1 MQYYCYRTRS
11 TTSAT
16 HAVPLLSH
24 MQYYCCFLSMQSLV
38 YRLAHLHTDDTVA
51 GIGRGLFFHH
61 LKVFLMHASDGY
73 GKAAKVKDQLA
84 VTVNADYVAL
94 ITLEWACEDTQL
106 YVVTGKLPKGVTK
119 KGDLLGMCPHH
130 IHKRLHDGILDRGRP
145 VLATVLDQMVSGE
158 IIREKGLYAPYGALQ
173 EDETADGWFQ
183 FPPHTFLVFLVL
195 VGIVEGLVDEEG
207 LLGHLCIIGIVCF
220 QPLLECFRCHVLE
233 EKVTPGC
240 GLRGGVFPLPETFMA
255 GYFSYFRN

>member
-1 MQYYCYRTRS
+1 MDCVGIFN
-11 TTSAT
+11 
-16 HAVPLLSH
+16 AVLLLPH
-24 MQYYCCFLSMQSLV
+24 MQYYFSRTCSTTAIAHAVLLLFPVSMQSLV
-38 YRLAHLHTDDTVA
+38 YRLAHLHTDDTVV
-51 GIGRGLFFHH
+51 GIGGLFFHH

-106 YVVTGKLPKGVTK
+106 YVVMGKLPKGVTK

-158 IIREKGLYAPYGALQ
+158 IIREKGLYAPL
-173 EDETADGWFQ
+173 
-183 FPPHTFLVFLVL
+183 
-195 VGIVEGLVDEEG
+195 
-207 LLGHLCIIGIVCF
+207 
-220 QPLLECFRCHVLE
+220 RCLA
-233 EKVTPGC
+233 
-240 GLRGGVFPLPETFMA
+240 R
-255 GYFSYFRN
+255 RRDR